1 MPNCDDDI
9 YDVRF
14 LFSSQSILL
23 GTLRFSF
30 LLLFK
35 SIGPIAQFHENSRY
49 YSAVRPLPNPEVD
62 QHLPHITVEMPVYKE
77 SLEETM

>member
-1 MPNCDDDI
+1 MMYVLVFFISNVYPLAWHS
-9 YDVRF
+9 YV
-14 LFSSQSILL
+14 SIL
-23 GTLRFSF
+23 FFFF
-30 LLLFK
+30 L

>member
-1 MPNCDDDI
+1 MMYVYFISNASCLAP
-9 YDVRF
+9 YVSPF
-14 LFSSQSILL
+14 F
-23 GTLRFSF
+23 FE
-30 LLLFK
+30 

>member
-1 MPNCDDDI
+1 MMYVFFFISNVSCLAP
-9 YDVRF
+9 YVS
-14 LFSSQSILL
+14 LSSS
-23 GTLRFSF
+23 
-30 LLLFK
+30 FK